1 MLIVTH
7 GTRPIYNVHVSKG
20 VTNILKQN
28 TVHVYIYMYTYIVH
42 VHAHVNAS
50 GYNLVTLKEVVCKP
64 LNSPW
69 IQPCMVGMT
78 CHMYN
83 KTNDYQKRERK
94 VMMGSV

>member
-1 MLIVTH
+1 
-7 GTRPIYNVHVSKG
+7 
-20 VTNILKQN
+20 
-28 TVHVYIYMYTYIVH
+28 MYTWTC
-42 VHAHVNAS
+42 VHAHVHVHVYAS
-50 GYNLVTLKEVVCKP
+50 GYNLVTLKEMVCKP

-69 IQPCMVGMT
+69 IQPCMVGMI